1 MEGSGLR
8 IIYLVQ
14 HGEAKSEKEDPSR
27 PLTDKGKAD
36 VEATAKL
43 LTKLGVTVD
52 KIIHSGKTRA

>member
-1 MEGSGLR
+1 MR